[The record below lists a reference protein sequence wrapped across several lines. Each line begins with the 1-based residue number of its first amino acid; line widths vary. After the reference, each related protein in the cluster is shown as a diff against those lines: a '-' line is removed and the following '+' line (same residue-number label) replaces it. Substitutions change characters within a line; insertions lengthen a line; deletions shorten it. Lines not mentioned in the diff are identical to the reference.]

1 MGYASRHGRRIRE
14 RGRTVNTYTIT
25 TKSSLYTVYT
35 VEAETEAEAREIV
48 ESSPDSNYLSEWSED
63 THIAYVDMEEEE

>member
-1 MGYASRHGRRIRE
+1 M
-14 RGRTVNTYTIT
+14 TTYTIT

-35 VEAETEAEAREIV
+35 VEADTEAEAREIV

-63 THIAYVDMEEEE
+63 THIAYVDMEEEEE